1 MIITVNRFCG
11 IESKS
16 INVDKLFIMEENN
29 GYGKSSMLKAVNFCL
44 SGVYPDNPIYN
55 NGSVC
60 QVDLTFDNITLSRVL
75 KRTETGYINNV
86 YINGTK
92 CTQKVFEEWLS
103 NNLVPGKVCKVL
115 CNPLSLSEIS
125 EEDLGELIINVINKP
140 ICSEKIRELAG
151 NMTDEQYKYLLE
163 LIGTSGLDK
172 DSIDISDISTLYN
185 TAYTQ
190 RQITNRQIK
199 AYGVVQVPEPPVHT
213 DTELQDKI
221 YELSK
226 KEAEQ
231 NIQRKNNEV
240 YNNNVAKAKQINQ
253 KIADIETKLKQ
264 IGSNDYKGEDAAT
277 LTEKGRIISEKIIET
292 EKQLSV
298 FQTSKSS
305 NLRLIAELDKTT
317 CPLSDKIQ
325 CNANRADLKNSLAGE
340 CKELDDKISDAL
352 KEREHL
358 YKERDNN
365 AEALKAANIW
375 ENDEKNRLSLMEMLN
390 TLKSNIPDITNMPE
404 PVIEINYAEEKA
416 KLQEEMRLI
425 NTYNDMKKK
434 SKEVADLK
442 HKSDV
447 YSELINLL
455 NPKGEIKRKFWEL
468 IISPLEDGMN
478 NIISRLKNAKIKFD
492 VSNGFK
498 LLFSINDREFIKF
511 NSLSG
516 GEKIIATLSVY
527 HVINKLYNNR
537 LLLIDDLD
545 RVDDETYTKT
555 IDFINDI
562 KNDYDAI
569 ICARVSHKDN

>member
-298 FQTSKSS
+298 FQTSKNS